1 MKDEECS
8 MGKGRH
14 REEKGGGEWMSEWV
28 RGREGER
35 LKKERKKEN
44 VTAKKDDEK
53 RMMKKE
59 NRERMEKERMGCAE
73 KEG

>member
-1 MKDEECS
+1 M
-8 MGKGRH
+8 
-14 REEKGGGEWMSEWV
+14 
-28 RGREGER
+28 RGREGEI

-44 VTAKKDDEK
+44 VTAKKDDGK